1 MGRREVDGSLWV
13 GKKNVSVF
21 VLHINTYREESYTK
35 KDLNN
40 TVAVTKVGLIPTL
53 FLSSAI
59 RLLNKTI
66 MVTRMNTIRRLGSDM
81 ASPGYQLYR
90 PTLILYDGTIPNT
103 ISQLLTAGLIALGH
117 LPHEKPWNGKL
128 NIGSRLWMKF
138 CSNCHLWTRRHPGP
152 PSFSSTKKHLWPR
165 NLFHS

>member
-1 MGRREVDGSLWV
+1 M

-59 RLLNKTI
+59 RILNKTI

-81 ASPGYQLYR
+81 AIPGYQLYR
-90 PTLILYDGTIPNT
+90 PTLILYNATIPNT

-117 LPHEKPWNGKL
+117 LPHEKP
-128 NIGSRLWMKF
+128 
-138 CSNCHLWTRRHPGP
+138 
-152 PSFSSTKKHLWPR
+152 
-165 NLFHS
+165 